1 MTVGTGKILDSVMHG
16 WGQDFDNKIE
26 YLEVIKPSLLSYKH
40 FGESEDYNFTVF
52 ILFEEVEGKTLLTMK
67 SVFKSKAIIE
77 ELDRKVKAIEGAKQ
91 TLDRLENYIKI
102 LASNKPINNPKKNR
116 KYEKDNFIYAHIA

>member
-1 MTVGTGKILDSVMHG
+1 MHG

-26 YLEVIKPSLLSYKH
+26 YLKVIKPSLLSYKH
-40 FGESEDYNFTVF
+40 FGESEDYNFTVC

-77 ELDRKVKAIEGAKQ
+77 ELDRRVKAIEGAKQ

-102 LASNKPINNPKKNR
+102 LASNKPINNQKK
-116 KYEKDNFIYAHIA
+116 

>member
-1 MTVGTGKILDSVMHG
+1 
-16 WGQDFDNKIE
+16 
-26 YLEVIKPSLLSYKH
+26 
-40 FGESEDYNFTVF
+40 
-52 ILFEEVEGKTLLTMK
+52 MK
-67 SVFKSKAIIE
+67 SLFNSKAIIE
-77 ELDRKVKAIEGAKQ
+77 ELNKRVKAIEGAKQ